1 MITSRR
7 IETIAGVATGLLALL
22 NPSSFV
28 LAQYLMSPSNT
39 KEKLLALLSSLITF
53 IGPAILVTIGSYTH
67 AVRQKSRGL
76 VMVLV
81 GSVILIVMGFVAFL
95 GGLFYV
101 FGPWWGVVILLPS
114 AMATVTLIAS
124 LFVRFERR

>member
-1 MITSRR
+1 
-7 IETIAGVATGLLALL
+7 
-22 NPSSFV
+22 
-28 LAQYLMSPSNT
+28 
-39 KEKLLALLSSLITF
+39 
-53 IGPAILVTIGSYTH
+53 
-67 AVRQKSRGL
+67 
-76 VMVLV
+76 MVLV